1 MGIFYLLVN
10 PALMEEAGVPE
21 ETRASRGRIHKIH
34 TDRPQPVVGLNPG
47 HCCREPAKHQITK
60 LQVYNPAKH

>member
-1 MGIFYLLVN
+1 
-10 PALMEEAGVPE
+10 MEEAGVPE
-21 ETRASRGRIHKIH
+21 ETRAGRGRIHKIH

-47 HCCREPAKHQITK
+47 HCCREAAKHQITK

>member
-10 PALMEEAGVPE
+10 PALMEEAE

-47 HCCREPAKHQITK
+47 HCCREAAKHQITK